1 MFMGINGYLLINFNK
16 NIRFKIYEFKFLIN
30 KDRYRELIEV
40 LLLVFIVKIVSLGIF
55 KKIG

>member
-1 MFMGINGYLLINFNK
+1 MGINGYLLINFNK

-55 KKIG
+55 KKNWIN

>member
-1 MFMGINGYLLINFNK
+1 MGINGYLLINFNK
-16 NIRFKIYEFKFLIN
+16 NVRFKIYEFKFLIN